1 MTVQPVHFVGY
12 PDGPPGWLKSPVAA
26 RLLAHGTKFIPT
38 PGKFDSVVVEE
49 TFDRFARSCHFR
61 LYFGDEAMTA
71 HTAQFRVPNPA
82 YELPRHV
89 MNSPAHVQLS
99 VQLTALREQLVPSF
113 KRASKYVAQSR
124 KFVTNVSIQERRVL
138 QRLRADSSLVIKPA
152 DKNLGLC
159 VISREWY
166 LSEGLRQLASPNYQV
181 VEDFDIADM
190 CSDLRVFLWTHKEHM
205 HALEHKWLLHALA
218 GGKHK
223 LPVFYMLPKLHKC
236 PVVGRPIVA
245 SCAWVFAPLSQWI
258 SYHLNPV
265 VQTMD
270 TVLVS
275 TAVLVTDLQRIH
287 LPPATDVHF
296 VSADVSDMYNNI
308 PVSQA
313 IVAVGGLLRR
323 RLPSGLAEAIVDALE
338 LVLNN
343 NYFTF
348 SGVVYHQTSGIAM
361 GTSCAPPLAQLFM
374 AILEQDLR
382 ASLRS
387 GWPSYYKRYIDDAFI
402 IFIGPLHE
410 LERFLHALQHL
421 HQNLRWTFIV
431 SKKAVAFLDLNI
443 WIDQRKQLGYSVH
456 SKALNAFQYIPR
468 FSFHPP
474 ATARGWILT
483 ELYRIR
489 RNSSTETAR
498 LHACRHFYRR
508 LRARGHTAQFLT
520 AVFESEASRLQ
531 QPDSDISAATQYM
544 VIPFNRAASIW
555 PYRQIIRDWHASI
568 SKDFF
573 QAAPAV
579 AFSTRASLGRMVIK
593 AEVPYIED
601 IEICLSEDEWDIEID
616 LSEDEEVTSIAS

>member
-1 MTVQPVHFVGY
+1 MAVQPVHFVGY
-12 PDGPPGWLKSPVAA
+12 PSGPPVWLRSPVAA

-38 PGKFDSVVVEE
+38 PGKFDSVVVED
-49 TFDRFARSCHFR
+49 TFDKFARSCHFR

-71 HTAQFRVPNPA
+71 HTAQFRVPNPTF
-82 YELPRHV
+82 ELPRHV

-99 VQLTALREQLVPSF
+99 AQLAALRERLVPSF
-113 KRASKYVAQSR
+113 RRVSEYVAKSR

-138 QRLRADSSLVIKPA
+138 QRLRAETSLVIKPA

-166 LSEGLRQLASPNYQV
+166 LSEGLRQLASPNYRATTG
-181 VEDFDIADM
+181 FNIADM
-190 CSDLRVFLWTHKEHM
+190 CSLLKGFLDTHKGHINALEYKWLV
-205 HALEHKWLLHALA
+205 HALK
-218 GGKHK
+218 GGSHK
-223 LPVFYMLPKLHKC
+223 LPTFYMLPKLHKS

-245 SCAWVFAPLSQWI
+245 SCAWVFAPLSQWL
-258 SYHLNPV
+258 SFHLNPV

-275 TAVLVTDLQRIH
+275 TAALVTDLQSIT
-287 LPPATDVHF
+287 LPPTTDVHL

-313 IVAVGGLLRR
+313 ILAVGGVVRR
-323 RLPSGLAEAIVDALE
+323 RFPSGLAGAIVDALG

-348 SGVVYHQTSGIAM
+348 DGVVYHQTSGIAM

-374 AILEQDLR
+374 ALLEQDLR
-382 ASLRS
+382 TSLRS
-387 GWPSYYKRYIDDAFI
+387 GWPAYYKRYIDDALVVF
-402 IFIGPLHE
+402 FGPLRE
-410 LERFLHALQHL
+410 LERFLNALQQL
-421 HQNLRWTFIV
+421 HQNLRWTFTV
-431 SKKAVAFLDLNI
+431 SRKAVTFLDLNI
-443 WIDQRKQLGYSVH
+443 WIDQRKQLGYSAH

-489 RNSSTETAR
+489 RNSSTELAR
-498 LHACRHFYRR
+498 LRACLHFFRR

-520 AVFESEASRLQ
+520 AVFGFEDSQHQ
-531 QPDSDISAATQYM
+531 QPGSNDTAATQYM
-544 VIPFNRAASIW
+544 VMPFNRAASIW

-573 QAAPAV
+573 KTAPAV
-579 AFSTRASLGRMVIK
+579 AFSTSASLGRMVIR
-593 AEVPYIED
+593 AQLPLED
-601 IEICLSEDEWDIEID
+601 IEISLSDDEWDFEID
-616 LSEDEEVTSIAS
+616 LSEDEEVLA